1 MINKSTL
8 AVMLV
13 LFLLFTGCAK
23 VQMAKKDQDVALKE
37 FKNPA
42 DNKAGLYV
50 YRNSFVGQALK
61 KNVYLDGVLLGE
73 TANKVYFY
81 KEIEPGQHQLSTES
95 EFSDNAISFYAD
107 AGNNYFA
114 EQYIKMG
121 VFVGGA
127 NVRMVT
133 EEEGMKNVRECNL
146 AEIMASKP

>member
-1 MINKSTL
+1 MVKKSTL
-8 AVMLV
+8 TV
-13 LFLLFTGCAK
+13 LFVLFSLLTGCAT
-23 VQMAKKDQDVALKE
+23 VQMASKDQDVALKE
-37 FKNPA
+37 FQKPA
-42 DNKAGLYV
+42 ANKAGLYV
-50 YRNSFVGQALK
+50 YRNSFAGQALK
-61 KNVYLDGVLLGE
+61 KNVYLDDVLLGE
-73 TANKVYFY
+73 TANKVYLY

-95 EFSDNAISFYAD
+95 EFSENTISFYAD
-107 AGNNYFA
+107 AGNNYFV